1 MNPTAARVAA
11 TETAISPGPTGGA
24 ILRAGSGNSDFTLV
38 ELNNSP
44 NPNFNVGFCGWD
56 RRTSTPQGGI
66 CIHHPNL
73 EEKRISF
80 DYNSLSSQGNYWIV
94 NDWDLGTTEP
104 GSSGS
109 PLFNPQH
116 RIVGQLFGGSAACG
130 NNLEDIYGKISSS
143 WNLGL
148 GTYLDAG
155 GTGEQFIDTL
165 GGANE
170 NGGVCCV
177 GDTCFVVPE
186 ENCGC
191 SSCTWYPDVLCNE
204 VDCSIVVV
212 KGACCLESG
221 ECLSNQTPEACAD
234 VAGNYQGDDTSCADV
249 DCPQP
254 EPTGACCVNGNCI
267 SDLTAGECA
276 AGSGECCG
284 DGTSCD
290 FVNCDAVGD
299 YVEFKHVIVGENL
312 VPGIGPNFTV
322 DIMAAVLPGN
332 RIDAVAGNSAQSK
345 VLSSTNGFY
354 QNPNG
359 GPLSTDINPNFYAF
373 VPELEWDSR
382 VTIGAL
388 DQTGA
393 PFGSNDLGSVGINW
407 TQFENGG
414 TLDVNNGT
422 WYVLPDDEQGN
433 AQQFI
438 ANDCSNREGV
448 RIARLTVNGLDSTVS
463 IEALLQGRDGLGNT
477 WQDGASYSFD
487 YEAIVDCNS
496 NGVSDTCDIANGD
509 SQDSD
514 GNGIPDECDDSGCFG
529 DINGDQVISVDD
541 LLFLL
546 GEFGQDCSGG
556 CDSDIN
562 EDDEVDVNDLL
573 ELLGVF
579 GNDC

>member
-1 MNPTAARVAA
+1 MPEVLENSSSIR
-11 TETAISPGPTGGA
+11 SGGA
-24 ILRAGSGNSDFTLV
+24 I
-38 ELNNSP
+38 
-44 NPNFNVGFCGWD
+44 
-56 RRTSTPQGGI
+56 
-66 CIHHPNL
+66 
-73 EEKRISF
+73 
-80 DYNSLSSQGNYWIV
+80 
-94 NDWDLGTTEP
+94 
-104 GSSGS
+104 
-109 PLFNPQH
+109 
-116 RIVGQLFGGSAACG
+116 
-130 NNLEDIYGKISSS
+130 
-143 WNLGL
+143 
-148 GTYLDAG
+148 
-155 GTGEQFIDTL
+155 
-165 GGANE
+165 E

-191 SSCTWYPDVLCNE
+191 SSCTYPDVLCNE

-276 AGSGECCG
+276 AGSGEYEG

-382 VTIGAL
+382 DHRRWIRPVHRS
-388 DQTGA
+388 DQTTSEASASTGPSSRTVEHSTSTTA
-393 PFGSNDLGSVGINW
+393 P
-407 TQFENGG
+407 G
-414 TLDVNNGT
+414 TCCRMMSRAMPNSSSPT
-422 WYVLPDDEQGN
+422 T
-433 AQQFI
+433 
-438 ANDCSNREGV
+438 
-448 RIARLTVNGLDSTVS
+448 ARTAKVS
-463 IEALLQGRDGLGNT
+463 
-477 WQDGASYSFD
+477 ASL
-487 YEAIVDCNS
+487 V
-496 NGVSDTCDIANGD
+496 
-509 SQDSD
+509 
-514 GNGIPDECDDSGCFG
+514 
-529 DINGDQVISVDD
+529 
-541 LLFLL
+541 
-546 GEFGQDCSGG
+546 
-556 CDSDIN
+556 
-562 EDDEVDVNDLL
+562 
-573 ELLGVF
+573 
-579 GNDC
+579 